1 VSWIVIEETL
11 RRHAMNLGVIAF
23 LAIIAMFAVFNGM
36 TDRPGTT
43 WPGLIA
49 LFAIVI
55 GCGPIGPEFSSGTLQ
70 LILVKPINRAV
81 YLVSRVAGV
90 LLVVWGGALIGFV
103 SEAATRAYSG
113 AVPWSALG
121 TALFNALIA
130 PILIVSVLT
139 LLGSLTRAY
148 FNVAA
153 YWALQILVG
162 VLIAFG
168 RKLPESLVSA
178 LRFVQRNVFPNTP
191 SGLDR
196 DWLLLVLTNAAVALV
211 LACLV
216 FRRREVP
223 YGAD

>member
-1 VSWIVIEETL
+1 
-11 RRHAMNLGVIAF
+11 MNVGVIAF
-23 LAIIAMFAVFNGM
+23 LLIIAMFAVFTGF

-43 WPGLIA
+43 WPALIT
-49 LFAIVI
+49 LFAIII

-81 YLVSRVAGV
+81 YLISRVAGV
-90 LLVVWGGALIGFV
+90 LLVVWCGALLGFV
-103 SEAATRAYSG
+103 AEAATRLYTG
-113 AVPWSALG
+113 EVPWSVLG
-121 TALFNALIA
+121 AALFNAMIA
-130 PILIVSVLT
+130 PILVVAVLT

-153 YWALQILVG
+153 YWALQMLVG

-178 LRFVQRNVFPNTP
+178 LRFVQRNVFPAMP
-191 SGLDR
+191 SEFDR
-196 DWLLLVLTNAAVALV
+196 DWLLLVLANAAIALV